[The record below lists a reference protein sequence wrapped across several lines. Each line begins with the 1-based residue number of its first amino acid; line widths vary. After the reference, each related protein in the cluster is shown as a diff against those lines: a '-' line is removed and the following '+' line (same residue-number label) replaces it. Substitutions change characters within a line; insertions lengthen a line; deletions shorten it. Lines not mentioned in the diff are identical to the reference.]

1 MVMNKFLFLILIA
14 LLVTGCSKKKN
25 AEMDN
30 SVRITFIACNQFPIE
45 DLLKTQIAIEE
56 YLYKEFNIVAMI
68 EYDDVP
74 QTIDKSGKIY
84 NAEEIANHFQSD
96 CFPLTI
102 VFLNE
107 DIEQNGKGVLGFS
120 LHPGN
125 TCVVS
130 SYRLKNKSDIWKL
143 VAREFIHTYFN
154 YPHCPNDNTNC
165 IMKDAKEKVNFDNI
179 ESLCSTCKHEILK
192 NRDNKYQ

>member
-1 MVMNKFLFLILIA
+1 MTMNKLLFLILTA
-14 LLVTGCSKKKN
+14 LLITGCSRKKN
-25 AEMDN
+25 DDGEK
-30 SVRITFIACNQFPIE
+30 SVRITFIACNQFPIK

-74 QTIDKSGKIY
+74 ETIDKSGKRY

-130 SYRLKNKSDIWKL
+130 SYRLKNKSDLWKL
-143 VAREFIHTYFN
+143 VAREFIHMYFD
-154 YPHCPNDNTNC
+154 YSHCPNDNPNC
-165 IMKDAKEKVNFDNI
+165 IMKDVKENVNFDN
-179 ESLCSTCKHEILK
+179 SNTLCSTCKNEILK
-192 NRDNKYQ
+192 K

>member
-1 MVMNKFLFLILIA
+1 MAMNKLFFLILTA
-14 LLVTGCSKKKN
+14 LLITGCSRKKKDDG
-25 AEMDN
+25 EK
-30 SVRITFIACNQFPIE
+30 SVRITFIACNQFPIK

-74 QTIDKSGKIY
+74 ETIGKSGKRY

-96 CFPLTI
+96 SFPLTI

-107 DIEQNGKGVLGFS
+107 DIEQNGKGVLGIS

-143 VAREFIHTYFN
+143 VAREFIHTYFD
-154 YPHCPNDNTNC
+154 YSHCPNDNTNC

-179 ESLCSTCKHEILK
+179 ESLCSTCKREILK
-192 NRDNKYQ
+192 NRDDLHQ

>member
-1 MVMNKFLFLILIA
+1 MNKLLFLILTA
-14 LLVTGCSKKKN
+14 LLITGCSRKKN
-25 AEMDN
+25 DDGEK
-30 SVRITFIACNQFPIE
+30 SVRITFIACNQFPIK

-74 QTIDKSGKIY
+74 ETIDKSGKRY

-130 SYRLKNKSDIWKL
+130 SYRLKNKSDLWKL
-143 VAREFIHTYFN
+143 VAREFIHMYFD
-154 YPHCPNDNTNC
+154 YSHCPNDNPNC
-165 IMKDAKEKVNFDNI
+165 IMKDVKENVNFDN
-179 ESLCSTCKHEILK
+179 SNTLCSTCKNEILK
-192 NRDNKYQ
+192 K